1 MSTNPVRLTPRDIE
15 AIQTELKYREARTSY
30 YKYVQMAN
38 RGFVPSRLHEFLCNQ
53 IQEFMNKP
61 NPASSFD
68 VLLLSLPPQHGKSLT
83 VTESLPA
90 WYAGLHPDKD
100 VIIISYSDD
109 TASRFGR
116 ANRAKLEEFST
127 SPFDVVSPLFNN
139 YKVGEV
145 WNNTDICNQ
154 YNKYIRS
161 RGIMSGI
168 TSNPADLII
177 IDDPIKTMQEAR
189 SETTKEVI
197 WREYLSSIRTRIK
210 PHGKLIVIATR
221 WVEDDLVGRLLASVS
236 NRRIT
241 TIFLPC
247 ECIDETSDPLGRSK
261 GDALC
266 PEIGRG
272 QDWLAEF
279 KAEYTDA
286 EGLYTWSA
294 LYQCD
299 PTPIDGA
306 MVDPA
311 WWKYYDYEEDLGF
324 SNTYLSIDCTFKGD
338 AKSDYVVIQ
347 VWSMVA
353 DNYYLRAQD
362 RAQYTFTEMLDA
374 IRDMIARFPDYI
386 GILIEDKANG
396 SAAIDTLQKEYEGII
411 PVTPA
416 GGKVSRMHA
425 ASKPIRQGRVYI
437 PRGALW
443 TQSYIREFSSFPNG
457 KHDDQVDSTSQA
469 LNYMLYTIGDEKGSN
484 DSEKGAKIKVREWTA
499 DIYEDYYNASPADR
513 ERIVKQFGYP
523 YYGFYEEDK

>member
-1 MSTNPVRLTPRDIE
+1 MANLTPRDVE

-30 YKYVQMAN
+30 YKYVQLAN
-38 RGFVPSRLHEFLCNQ
+38 RGYIPSRLHEFLCTA
-53 IQEFMNKP
+53 IQNFMEKP
-61 NPASSFD
+61 TPSSSFD

-83 VTESLPA
+83 VTESLPS

-116 ANRAKLEEFST
+116 SNRAKLEEFSQP
-127 SPFDVVSPLFNN
+127 PFDVVAPLFNN
-139 YKVGEV
+139 YRMGDV

-154 YNKYIRS
+154 FGKYIRS

-177 IDDPIKTMQEAR
+177 IDDPLKTMQEAR
-189 SETTKEVI
+189 SDTTKEVI

-221 WVEDDLVGRLLASVS
+221 WVEDDLIGRLLSSIS
-236 NRRIT
+236 NRRLT

-247 ECIDETSDPLGRSK
+247 ECVDEEGDPLGRKK
-261 GDALC
+261 GEALC

-272 QDWLAEF
+272 DDWLAEF

-299 PTPIDGA
+299 PTPIAGA
-306 MVDPA
+306 IVDPA
-311 WWKYYDYEEDLGF
+311 WWKFYDYEEDLPF
-324 SNTYLSIDCTFKGD
+324 SSTYLSVDCSFKGND
-338 AKSDYVVIQ
+338 KNDWVVIQ
-347 VWSMVA
+347 TWSMV
-353 DNYYLRAQD
+353 DDRYYLRAQD
-362 RAQYTFTEMLDA
+362 RDHYTFTEMLDA
-374 IRDMIARFPDYI
+374 IREMIERFPDYI

-396 SAAIDTLQKEYEGII
+396 SAAIDTLSKEYNGII

-416 GGKVSRMHA
+416 GGKESRMHA

-443 TQSYIREFSSFPNG
+443 TQSYIREFTSFPNG
-457 KHDDQVDSTSQA
+457 KHDDQVDTTSQV
-469 LNYMLYTIGDEKGSN
+469 LNYMLYAKGDEKSSA
-484 DSEKGAKIKVREWTA
+484 DIVKSATIKIREWTS
-499 DIYEDYYNASPADR
+499 DIYEDYYRANPADR
-513 ERIVKQFGYP
+513 ERIVKQYGYP
-523 YYGFYEEDK
+523 KYGFYEEDN